1 MKQYLTQFD
10 TKNEYLKYKYTDAPN
25 THVSYISEN
34 DEVVYAH
41 IEGDEYAAQPFS
53 IISLDPNTPG
63 AGYDI
68 TIENVS
74 SEKSTDGKTPYLK
87 YSYDGKIWYTEGL
100 KVYKDRPTYIV
111 TNYAPTETV
120 NIRLTDDAP
129 YKAQGNLLSICGG
142 YEKDNIDGIK
152 YHLIN
157 AQDVENL
164 WVPNINDL
172 TYLLQNTNITKAPHI
187 IVGKKKTFFNETFKN
202 TGNLAD
208 ISNIRFDVGKD
219 VILNTTFNST
229 FNLETA
235 SSTPLPI
242 FFPQFLTIDEEG
254 SWMNNTFIGTFANR
268 TLAPLTDDIFILATT
283 NKPTNYISM
292 FNNVTINDLS
302 HLHIMTYFGGD
313 LPDYVGD
320 FLGAS
325 TIQKGPKIYKGDN
338 ISENLYTSCSNLTD
352 VYFYGYTL
360 PSVLGLDSSYA
371 GNIHYAPWINSG
383 QVDAQ
388 QANYPSATFVEDTD
402 AIMLTVMREAANDG
416 ERWTIDGKTYMG
428 GRTFWTA
435 TNYPSSFHFNEGETD
450 AAEFLDNP
458 NFMTHVIIGDEWVPV
473 TYIEDTNLD
482 DSEDW
487 WDQYNFHKYSYT
499 YNGATHYMFF
509 ARLEGGFGVIRDIYL
524 PFRLVYSKNLP
535 DSFKFKYIN

>member
-41 IEGDEYAAQPFS
+41 VEGDEYAAQPFS
-53 IISLDPNTPG
+53 IISLDANTPG
-63 AGYDI
+63 TGYDI

-74 SEKSTDGKTPYLK
+74 SEKSTDGKTPYFK
-87 YSYDGKIWYTEGL
+87 FSYDGKIWYTDGL
-100 KVYKDRPTYIV
+100 KIYKDRPTYIV

-120 NIRLTDDAP
+120 NIRLSGDAP

-142 YEKDNIDGIK
+142 YEKNNIDGIK

-164 WVPNINDL
+164 WVPNINSY

-187 IVGKKKTFFNETFKN
+187 IVGKIKTSFDETFKN
-202 TGNLAD
+202 TGNLTD

-219 VILNTTFNST
+219 VILNATFNST

-242 FFPQFLTIDEEG
+242 FFPQFLTVDHADNWIND
-254 SWMNNTFIGTFANR
+254 SFNSTFRNR
-268 TLAPLTDDIFILATT
+268 TLAPLTDDIFILSTSNRT
-283 NKPTNYISM
+283 EDYGNM

-302 HLHIMTYFGGD
+302 HLHIMSWFGGE
-313 LPDYVGD
+313 YTNG

-325 TIQKGPKIYKGDN
+325 TIQKAPKFYHTYDIPGDMF
-338 ISENLYTSCSNLTD
+338 TSCSNLTD
-352 VYFYGYTL
+352 VYFYDYTF
-360 PSVLGLDSSYA
+360 PNGLGLDSSYA

-383 QVDAQ
+383 QVEAQ
-388 QANYPSATFVEDTD
+388 RANYASATFVEDTD
-402 AIMLTVMREAANDG
+402 AIMLTVMDAAGNER
-416 ERWTIDGKTYMG
+416 ERWNVDNISYLG

-435 TNYPSSFHFNEGETD
+435 TNYPSSFHFVEGQTD
-450 AAEFLDNP
+450 AVEFLDNH
-458 NFMTHVIIGDEWVPV
+458 NFLTHVIIGDEWVPV

-487 WDQYNFHKYSYT
+487 WDSYNFHKYSYT

-509 ARLEGGFGVIRDIYL
+509 ARLEGGFGVIRDTYL

-535 DSFKFKYIN
+535 DSFKFRYIN